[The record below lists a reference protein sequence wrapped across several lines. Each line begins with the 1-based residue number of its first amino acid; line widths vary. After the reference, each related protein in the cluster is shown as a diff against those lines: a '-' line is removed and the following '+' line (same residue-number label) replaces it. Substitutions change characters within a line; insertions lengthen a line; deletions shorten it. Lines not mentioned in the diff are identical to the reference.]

1 MGCAKQG
8 IVPVQDRDVALLLF
22 DYVVDL
28 EIINFHSIFY
38 RFKLALEVVRK
49 LRFRVVGAKR
59 SRDMV
64 QRLSALRSY
73 LYVFLGV
80 RDHAGIG

>member
-49 LRFRVVGAKR
+49 LRFRLRGAKR
-59 SRDMV
+59 PQDMV
-64 QRLSALRSY
+64 RRLGALGPY
-73 LYVFLGV
+73 LLVFVGV
-80 RDHAGIG
+80 S